1 MYLQMAKPS
10 TLDFDISFVV
20 VSDKMLG
27 RAIQQ
32 WYEKQNPNAA
42 FLNPLFKNI
51 DDSPRYTKILLQA
64 LNKA

>member
-1 MYLQMAKPS
+1 MIDQGIIDSSGRVTKDDLQ
-10 TLDFDISFVV
+10 
-20 VSDKMLG
+20 
-27 RAIQQ
+27 AIQQ